1 MGIWSKRSAEALRR
15 EALQED
21 SATSLRRS
29 LGPWSLTA
37 LGIGAIVGAGIFVV
51 TGTAAAE
58 YAGPAIIISF
68 LLAASACT
76 CAALCYAELAAMVP
90 VSGGAYSYA
99 YMALGE
105 LPAWVLGWS
114 LICEFLFAAAT
125 ISVGWSAYL
134 SSLASM
140 AGIHAAPALW
150 RAPITL
156 DAGRALHLT
165 GAVAN
170 VPAALM
176 ALVMGGALMRGAQ
189 ASARIN
195 NVIVAIKLA
204 VILAF
209 IGFGAFHVRPANWTP
224 FIPPNL
230 GEFGR
235 FGWSGVFRAA
245 GVIFF
250 AFLGF
255 DCVSTAAREAR
266 NPSRDTPVGII
277 GSLLA
282 CTVLY
287 VAVGL
292 VLTGLSPYHELAV
305 ADPLLAALRGGGP
318 SLAFLGPLVG
328 LGALIGLT
336 SVMLVLLFAQSRI
349 FHAMARDG
357 LLPAAFARVH
367 RTAAVP
373 RLGIAV
379 AAVATAALGAL
390 FPLELLSELISIGT
404 LFAFVVVCA
413 SVLLLRRTQPSL
425 PRPFRV
431 PSAPLVGGLGVA
443 MCGYLM
449 FSLPF
454 DTWLRFLA
462 WMLVGLVLYFFYG
475 FRRSAAAA
483 AAGVAGGVDG
493 PF

>member
-1 MGIWSKRSAEALRR
+1 MGIWSKRSAEILRR
-15 EALQED
+15 ESLQED
-21 SATSLRRS
+21 STASLRRS

-37 LGIGAIVGAGIFVV
+37 FGIGAIVGAGIFVV

-58 YAGPAIIISF
+58 YAGPGIVISF
-68 LLAASACT
+68 LLAAFACT

-114 LICEFLFAAAT
+114 LVCEFLFAAAT

-134 SSLASM
+134 SSVVSM
-140 AGIHAAPALW
+140 AGIHAAGPLW
-150 RAPITL
+150 RAPIAL
-156 DAGRALHLT
+156 DPGRVLHLT

-176 ALVMGGALMRGAQ
+176 ALVMGAALMRGAQ

-209 IGFGAFHVRPANWTP
+209 IGFGAFHVKAANWTP

-292 VLTGLSPYHELAV
+292 VLTGLSPYHDLAV

-318 SLAFLGPLVG
+318 SLAFLRPLIGV
-328 LGALIGLT
+328 GALIGLT

-357 LLPAAFARVH
+357 LLPPAFARVH
-367 RTAAVP
+367 HTAAVP

-379 AAVATAALGAL
+379 AAVATSALGAL
-390 FPLELLSELISIGT
+390 FPIELLSELISIGT
-404 LFAFVVVCA
+404 LFAFVAVCA
-413 SVLLLRRTQPSL
+413 SVILLRRTQPSL

-431 PSAPLVGGLGVA
+431 PCAPLVAGLGAVT
-443 MCGYLM
+443 CGYLM

-454 DTWLRFLA
+454 DTWLRFLG
-462 WMLVGLVLYFFYG
+462 WMLLGLVLYFLYG
-475 FRRSAAAA
+475 FRRSRLASR
-483 AAGVAGGVDG
+483 AGSIDE
-493 PF
+493 PS